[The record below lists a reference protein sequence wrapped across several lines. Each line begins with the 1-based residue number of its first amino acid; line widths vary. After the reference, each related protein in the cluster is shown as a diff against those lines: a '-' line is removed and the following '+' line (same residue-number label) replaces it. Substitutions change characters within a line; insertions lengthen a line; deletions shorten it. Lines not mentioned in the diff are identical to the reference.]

1 MENDFAIVIGWPN
14 TYCKQP
20 GFWFDSLGGFLGMN
34 KNGFYK
40 VGHSAV
46 VLVDGKNKKC
56 EYFDFGRY
64 HAPFKKGRVRNQDT
78 DPLLK
83 IKTIP
88 IFSADQE
95 KLLNVE
101 QILEELQINEEIHT
115 EGKIISSYL
124 KLSFNLAYNECK
136 KLQILGVID
145 YGLFNSSKYNCAKF
159 VHQVVLAGKPK
170 WINRFKLSCFVPL
183 IPSTKS
189 NVFVLKHKKSL
200 PHKRLGE
207 LFYAQKK
214 VSNRFLKNVLKE
226 PPRSNSVNKN
236 AQWLGGE
243 GIGGWFGL
251 EVLNQQYH
259 VSRWTDS
266 GLLVSE
272 AEYEVIGD
280 SEFFYGKK
288 YTIGYPSNSQVVTF
302 LQNGKSF
309 RFEIKK

>member
-20 GFWFDSLGGFLGMN
+20 GFWFDSLGSFLGMN

-46 VLVDGKNKKC
+46 VLVDVKNKKC

-64 HAPFKKGRVRNQDT
+64 HAPFKKGRVRNRDT

-88 IFSADQE
+88 IFSTDQQ

-101 QILEELQINEEIHT
+101 QILEELQMNEEIHT

-124 KLSFNLAYNECK
+124 KLSFNLAYNEGE
-136 KLQILGVID
+136 KLQRLGVID

-170 WINRFKLSCFVPL
+170 WINRIKLSCFVPL

-207 LFYAQKK
+207 LFYPRKK
-214 VSNRFLKNVLKE
+214 VSSTFLKNVLKE
-226 PPRSNSVNKN
+226 PPRPNSVNKN

-243 GIGGWFGL
+243 GLGGWFGL
-251 EVLNQQYH
+251 ELLNQKYR
-259 VSRWTDS
+259 VSRWTDL

-272 AEYEVIGD
+272 AEYEIIGD
-280 SEFFYGKK
+280 GEFLHDRNYSV
-288 YTIGYPSNSQVVTF
+288 GYPSNSQVVTF
-302 LQNGKSF
+302 LQNGESF
-309 RFEIKK
+309 RFEVVK